1 MGKKTGQK
9 SQILLRLDKEPKLL
23 EIFEKVKGKIGIQSN
38 ADLVR
43 MLINEKY
50 EALKTLGPLLP
61 RFEQINSDEN
71 GVKILDREIRKVVDV
86 HFKPSGITC
95 TFDQTSDCE
104 HVRFALAQRDIQ
116 TIIKKKKK
124 EGWKLPDV

>member
-9 SQILLRLDKEPKLL
+9 AQILLRLDKEPELL
-23 EIFEKVKGKIGIQSN
+23 EMFEKVKEKIGIQSN
-38 ADLVR
+38 VDLIR
-43 MLINEKY
+43 MLINAKY
-50 EALKTLGPLLP
+50 EELEASGSLLP

-71 GVKILDREIRKVVDV
+71 GVKILDRQLRKVVDV
-86 HFKPSGITC
+86 HFKPNGITC
-95 TFDQTSDCE
+95 TYDETSDCE

-116 TIIKKKKK
+116 TIIRKKKK